1 MNSPGNKQNRRGSR
15 TAPFINF
22 IFLFGASRVVFIA
35 AGEMNA
41 GEKGAMRYLLSI
53 AIMVFG
59 VTAAITTAE
68 AQTAS
73 DPTASGGTG
82 VNSDPLSVTT
92 SSLPTGS
99 SFSTGSTG
107 SSAAAS
113 NASGISASPSNTS
126 QVPLQ
131 LSGETP
137 STSTQAAT
145 STAAAAGHTSSTI
158 CPPSVPTS
166 DGGSAN
172 LTDMVGGS
180 LSGC

>member
-1 MNSPGNKQNRRGSR
+1 MQH
-15 TAPFINF
+15 
-22 IFLFGASRVVFIA
+22 IFLIA
-35 AGEMNA
+35 VT
-41 GEKGAMRYLLSI
+41 
-53 AIMVFG
+53 VFG
-59 VTAAITTAE
+59 ITTAQ

-73 DPTASGGTG
+73 TSGVGMG
-82 VNSDPLSVTT
+82 SDPLRVPT

-99 SFSTGSTG
+99 AGNSVSGNNS
-107 SSAAAS
+107 
-113 NASGISASPSNTS
+113 ASGSNNSASSISAPSSNSS

-137 STSTQAAT
+137 NTSTQAAT
-145 STAAAAGHTSSTI
+145 STAAASSHSSSSI
-158 CPPSVPTS
+158 CPPPVPTS